1 MSFKSLDTLL
11 THYTTKK
18 QVAGCVCCVARKKK
32 VLFLEAYGYSQIVP
46 HKIKCNRQTIFDL
59 ASLTKPLAT
68 ALTTMQLCERKNIHL
83 NDKAGMYLP
92 QFRKSVNGEKTIRQ
106 LLTHVSGLPA
116 WFPLYILPADQRL
129 QFLANTNSN
138 ADTVTYSCLGYI
150 ILHMILEK
158 VTSTSLD
165 AYCQEEIY
173 DNVGIQHTFFGPTQ
187 RHNVAATECGN
198 QHEKQLAATY
208 GDTDVKWRSYVIKG
222 EVHDGNAHYCFN
234 GVSGN
239 AGLFSNARDLLK
251 LINHYCGGTI
261 VSPATV
267 KLMTKNWTG
276 TPDQRGLG
284 WVINPYP
291 KLFSN
296 GTFSHSGFTGTLCII
311 DPVSDII
318 VILLTNAVHPTVRQ
332 ELTAALRHDVATQVS
347 RAINA

>member
-1 MSFKSLDTLL
+1 MSFKSLDRLL
-11 THYTTKK
+11 TYYTTEKT
-18 QVAGCVCCVARKKK
+18 VAGCVCCVARMKR
-32 VLFLEAYGYSQIVP
+32 VLFLEAYGYAQIVP

-68 ALTTMQLCERKNIHL
+68 ALAIMQLCERKNIHL
-83 NDKAGMYLP
+83 NEKVCMYLP
-92 QFRKSVNGEKTIRQ
+92 QFRNSVNGEKTIRQ
-106 LLTHVSGLPA
+106 LLTHVSGMPA
-116 WFPLYILPADQRL
+116 WFPLYILPAEQRL
-129 QFLANTNSN
+129 HFLANTNSN
-138 ADTVTYSCLGYI
+138 LDTVTYSCLGYI
-150 ILHMILEK
+150 ILHMIVEK
-158 VTSTSLD
+158 VTGTQF
-165 AYCQEEIY
+165 ATYCHEQIY
-173 DNVGIQHTFFGPTQ
+173 NKVGIRQTFFGPTR

-198 QHEKQLAATY
+198 KHEKQLAATY
-208 GDTDVKWRSYVIKG
+208 GDTDVKWRNYVIRG

-251 LINHYCGGTI
+251 LVNHFCDGTI

-267 KLMTKNWTG
+267 NLMTRNWTG

-284 WVINPYP
+284 WVIGAYP
-291 KLFSN
+291 QLFSDRA
-296 GTFSHSGFTGTLCII
+296 FSHSGFTGTLCII

-318 VILLTNAVHPTVRQ
+318 VLLLSNAVHPTVRQ